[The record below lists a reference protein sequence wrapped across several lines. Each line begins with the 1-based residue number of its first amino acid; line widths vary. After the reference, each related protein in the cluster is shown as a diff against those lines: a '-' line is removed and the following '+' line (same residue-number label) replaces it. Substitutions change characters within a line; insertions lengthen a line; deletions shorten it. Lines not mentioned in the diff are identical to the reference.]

1 LTKNRSRIRIQE
13 GQHTFVVGKSG
24 MGKTKLIKEWIRKK
38 LSIQPLLNVYHVD
51 TKKRGDFDSSD
62 GTMILSEN
70 PPPAFTT
77 GGNRMVWQPLVDD
90 KDNYTRFFLS
100 ILNACL
106 PAIVNIDEAI
116 NMNFGGDPPRGLS
129 ILVAQGRLPG
139 IHVIAGTQEVARAPR
154 QLLSQAS
161 TIIGF
166 NVINH
171 YDMSIMKK
179 YLMIPKEIAYRIK
192 KFNFWHLRPD
202 MDDKPILF
210 HSYEEWL
217 STII

>member
-1 LTKNRSRIRIQE
+1 
-13 GQHTFVVGKSG
+13 

-38 LSIQPLLNVYHVD
+38 LSLQPLFNVYHVD

-62 GTMILSEN
+62 GTMILSEE
-70 PPPAFTT
+70 PPQAFTT

-90 KDNYTRFFLS
+90 KDSYTKFFLS
-100 ILNACL
+100 ILNAGL

-116 NMNFGGDPPRGLS
+116 NMNFNGEPPRGLS

-139 IHVIAGTQEVARAPR
+139 IWVIAGTQEVARSPR

-166 NVINH
+166 NVINQ
-171 YDMSIMKK
+171 YDMQIMKK
-179 YLMIPKEIAYRIK
+179 YLRIPKETAYRVK

-202 MDDKPILF
+202 IDDNPLLF